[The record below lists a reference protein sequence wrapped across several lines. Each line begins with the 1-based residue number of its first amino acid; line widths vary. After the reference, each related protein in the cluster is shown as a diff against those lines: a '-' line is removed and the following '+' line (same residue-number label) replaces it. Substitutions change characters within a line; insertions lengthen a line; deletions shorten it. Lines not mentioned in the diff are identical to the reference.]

1 MHLCKRVLY
10 CSLFVLTC
18 LLSSFSQ
25 AQSRIDIGLHFTPQ
39 LRHVVSTPDPTP
51 TVTTTPTFGRSGT
64 ALGYAVGG
72 YLEYE
77 LLHDVFVRAG
87 VDWTRKRHGYRVERR
102 TPEGGFL
109 SAGNQLVTINTLEVP
124 VALVYHL
131 MGDSYEGG
139 FLLGVGGVLN
149 RWVGGTD
156 MDSSLRGN
164 RKGQGTF
171 SIAHHSL
178 NAFVGYERRISK
190 DLLVSL
196 EPYVAYTPTTFS
208 FESHTI
214 SEVRL
219 EGGLAV
225 RLLLDN

>member
-10 CSLFVLTC
+10 CSLVVFTC

-39 LRHVVSTPDPTP
+39 VRHVVSAPDPDP
-51 TVTTTPTFGRSGT
+51 TVTTAPTFGRSGT
-64 ALGYAVGG
+64 ALGYAFGG

-77 LLHDVFVRAG
+77 LLYDVFIRAG

-102 TPEGGFL
+102 TREGDFL

-131 MGDSYEGG
+131 VGDSYEGG
-139 FLLGVGGVLN
+139 VLLGVGGVLN
-149 RWVGGTD
+149 RWIGGTD
-156 MDSSLRGN
+156 MDSSLRGD
-164 RKGQGTF
+164 RRGEGTF
-171 SIAHHSL
+171 NIAPHTY
-178 NAFVGYERRISK
+178 NAFVGYERRIND
-190 DLLVSL
+190 DLLISL

-214 SEVRL
+214 SEVKL
-219 EGGLAV
+219 EGGLAI